1 MSVIARREP
10 FRELQSLIDS
20 VFDAPTVAR
29 AAASR
34 RWVPAMDLL
43 ETDDHYV
50 LRADLP
56 GASEEDVK
64 VEIEDRVLTVSG
76 ERKAE
81 RDETREGYHLLE
93 RSYGSFA
100 RKLMLPKGVDAEKVA
115 ATFDR
120 GVLEVRIPKPEASKP
135 RRVSITVGDDRPALE
150 GSEAE

>member
-135 RRVSITVGDDRPALE
+135 RRVSITVGDGSPALE